1 MIIIITILIIITI
14 IRLLRKQVMILEH
27 AMVWQNVQK
36 LFLKKEIW

>member
-1 MIIIITILIIITI
+1 MIIIIAILIIITI

-27 AMVWQNVQK
+27 AMVSQNVQK